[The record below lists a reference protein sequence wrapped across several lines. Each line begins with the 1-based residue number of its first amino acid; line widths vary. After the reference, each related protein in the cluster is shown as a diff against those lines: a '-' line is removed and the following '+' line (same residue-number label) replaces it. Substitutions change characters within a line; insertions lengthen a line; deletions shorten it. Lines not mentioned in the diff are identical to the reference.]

1 MKGEIQR
8 ASENVRRKAEEE
20 SKRVRKKEESR
31 KREIGTTGDRQIER
45 RR

>member
-20 SKRVRKKEESR
+20 SKRVRKKEEQQKER
-31 KREIGTTGDRQIER
+31 ERLWQQEIGR
-45 RR
+45 